1 MVGSVSCLTVGLLL
15 FSLLGSSV
23 VLELEPGAEVSPAWP
38 PLELLGPLPPPS
50 PAWLPSFILS

>member
-1 MVGSVSCLTVGLLL
+1 MTVGLLL
-15 FSLLGSSV
+15 FSLLGSSM

-50 PAWLPSFILS
+50 PAWLPSFIRS